1 MSRTKSSRTEREA
14 LELKSTLAWTS
25 ASTRAFFVMPFSSA
39 QQLGRSGHA
48 QGGEPP
54 SRETT
59 HTPPLEEEGGGGG
72 GGTRPSTPRTTPA
85 EVVGRPTHPKAD
97 ARATQQRPPTTAGL
111 TGRTTAVTATAG
123 LTEQNDSRDKYRVM
137 TRTRPPQRR
146 GQAHGRTESRT
157 TAVTVLLIRS
167 KHDKG
172 KAHEMHTHEEDVN
185 Q

>member
-1 MSRTKSSRTEREA
+1 MDGLSNQNGPKTAIFYFRQFDYPA
-14 LELKSTLAWTS
+14 
-25 ASTRAFFVMPFSSA
+25 
-39 QQLGRSGHA
+39 
-48 QGGEPP
+48 
-54 SRETT
+54 TT
-59 HTPPLEEEGGGGG
+59 
-72 GGTRPSTPRTTPA
+72 
-85 EVVGRPTHPKAD
+85 
-97 ARATQQRPPTTAGL
+97 TTAGL

-137 TRTRPPQRR
+137 TRTSQRR